1 MSISDAADFFTELAD
16 TDAGDDTVVLLL
28 KEITNRLGY
37 LTKVGLGYLSLDRQS
52 RTLSGGEV
60 ARASLTCALGSS
72 LVNTL
77 YVLDEP
83 SIGLHPRD
91 THLLLDVLQALRDLG
106 NTIVIVEHDPDIIA
120 RSDRVIDL
128 GPRSGED
135 GGHIMYAGPPA
146 GIVHAPDSLTG
157 AYFAGKRRIA
167 LPQRRRTPAAGARLR
182 IQNAQIHN
190 LQNLSFDIPLGLFVC
205 ITGVSGSG
213 KSTLL
218 EEVIHQDLT
227 GPGERRRCCRLEG
240 DQCSARHYL
249 HGPGPDR
256 QNPAFK
262 PRNLHKNIRCN
273 PKTFRRQPACTGAR
287 LYGFNLFIQCA
298 RRPL

>member
-1 MSISDAADFFTELAD
+1 MPQVFFTDLAG
-16 TDAGDDTVVLLL
+16 TAPGDDTVILLL
-28 KEITNRLGY
+28 KEITSRLGY
-37 LTKVGLGYLSLDRQS
+37 LMKVGLGYLSLDRQS

-135 GGHIMYAGPPA
+135 GGQIMYAGPPA
-146 GIVHAPDSLTG
+146 GIVDAPD
-157 AYFAGKRRIA
+157 FPDRR
-167 LPQRRRTPAAGARLR
+167 LFCRQTPHCAARSAAAPRSSEARLM
-182 IQNAQIHN
+182 IQNAQINN
-190 LQNLSFDIPLGLFVC
+190 LQNLNFNIPLGLFVC

-218 EEVIHQDLT
+218 EEVIHQDLS
-227 GPGERRRCCRLEG
+227 GPGKRRRAAAWKATDTPRGIICM
-240 DQCSARHYL
+240 DQSPIGRT
-249 HGPGPDR
+249 PR
-256 QNPAFK
+256 SNPATYIK
-262 PRNLHKNIRCN
+262 TIRRN
-273 PKTFRRQPACTGAR
+273 PETFCSQPAGPGAR
-287 LYGFNLFIQCA
+287 LHGLNLFIQRA